1 MGKKIKDMTDEEIN
15 EEFERQ
21 YKRDYLKAKE
31 YEKKR
36 RKIGAILLT
45 ICIITAVICFI
56 RMNIALSNGM

>member
-1 MGKKIKDMTDEEIN
+1 MAKKSKDMTDEEIN

-31 YEKKR
+31 YERKR
-36 RKIGAILLT
+36 RKIGLILIT
-45 ICIITAVICFI
+45 ICMIAAAICFI